1 MFTKGG
7 LSKFSLIIR
16 FILVCETKFAM
27 PRFVAD
33 LSTIS
38 RFVKIRFTTTGFAIS
53 KLCNPKEVS
62 IPPK

>member
-1 MFTKGG
+1 
-7 LSKFSLIIR
+7 
-16 FILVCETKFAM
+16 VTKFAM

-38 RFVKIRFTTTGFAIS
+38 RFVKIRFTTAGFAIT
-53 KLCNPKEVS
+53 KLYNPKDAL